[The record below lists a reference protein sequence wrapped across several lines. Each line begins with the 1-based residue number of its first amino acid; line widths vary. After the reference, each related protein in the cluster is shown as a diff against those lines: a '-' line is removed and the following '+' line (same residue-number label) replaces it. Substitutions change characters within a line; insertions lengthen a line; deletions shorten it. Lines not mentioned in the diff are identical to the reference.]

1 VKCSKTPFWKAVE
14 HWLTHSGG
22 SHDRTDFLPLKA
34 GFSIMA
40 LGAMAANPGLN
51 VRLVPVGLSYFH
63 PHKFR
68 SRAVIEF
75 GPPIS
80 VDPEFVEMYKEGG
93 SKKRDACGKLL
104 EKVHD
109 GLKAVT
115 LRAPDWETMMVCY
128 WQNPAI
134 LTTRCADTTPGDP
147 SRTSSIQDT
156 RPASHSWPSSRA
168 LQAIHGRVSSL
179 PT

>member
-1 VKCSKTPFWKAVE
+1 VKCSKTHFWIDVE

-115 LRAPDWETMMVCY
+115 LRAPDWETMMVCH
-128 WQNPAI
+128 WQCP
-134 LTTRCADTTPGDP
+134 LD
-147 SRTSSIQDT
+147 
-156 RPASHSWPSSRA
+156 
-168 LQAIHGRVSSL
+168 
-179 PT
+179 